1 MAVRQRQAVLEKAAK
16 HFKEFE
22 LPLSIQQ
29 KEYMAIV
36 GRDACCVITVKRSFK
51 AWKYLTHALRIN
63 YPELSAPKPE
73 PKPEPKP
80 VITKAPKPTP
90 IAAVKPAPKQA
101 VKRIKV

>member
-1 MAVRQRQAVLEKAAK
+1 MAVRQRQAVLEKASK

-63 YPELSAPKPE
+63 YPELSVPKPE

-80 VITKAPKPTP
+80 VTPPAPKQTP
-90 IAAVKPAPKQA
+90 KAAVKPAPKQA
-101 VKRIKV
+101 VKKD

>member
-1 MAVRQRQAVLEKAAK
+1 MAVRQRQAVLERASK

-36 GRDACCVITVKRSFK
+36 GLDACCVITVKRSFK

-80 VITKAPKPTP
+80 VTPPAPKQTP
-90 IAAVKPAPKQA
+90 KASVKPAPKQA
-101 VKRIKV
+101 VKKD

>member
-1 MAVRQRQAVLEKAAK
+1 MAVRQRQAVLEKAFK

-36 GRDACCVITVKRSFK
+36 GLDACCVITVKRSFK
-51 AWKYLTHALRIN
+51 AWKYLTHALRIQ
-63 YPELSAPKPE
+63 YPELSAPKAP

-80 VITKAPKPTP
+80 VTPKAPKPAP
-90 IAAVKPAPKQA
+90 KAAVKPAIKPT
-101 VKRIKV
+101 VKKD